1 MFKYFIF
8 LLIFSFSV
16 TAAPININT
25 VNEAEIANAL
35 NGIGLKKAKTII
47 DYREKNGSFSSL
59 NELNKVK
66 GIGKK
71 HLKPIS
77 KTLYFSLPNAFL
89 PFRNSN

>member
-8 LLIFSFSV
+8 LLLFSFSV

-25 VNEAEIANAL
+25 ANETEIANAL

-71 HLKPIS
+71 TLKNNQQNIVFVSP
-77 KTLYFSLPNAFL
+77 
-89 PFRNSN
+89 